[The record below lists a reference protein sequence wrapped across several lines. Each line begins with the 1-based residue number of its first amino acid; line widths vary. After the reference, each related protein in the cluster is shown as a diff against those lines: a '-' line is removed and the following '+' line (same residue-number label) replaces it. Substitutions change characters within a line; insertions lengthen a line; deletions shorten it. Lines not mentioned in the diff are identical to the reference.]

1 MQRIVSR
8 AGKPG
13 CGRAIIGL
21 SLVAMLLAGPGVP
34 VVRGDDAEAAEADP
48 PAENPF
54 PGRFPAPSLE
64 GGTEWFNTTGEIDIR
79 ELRGKVVLLDF
90 WTYCCINCIHILPD
104 LKYLE
109 KKYADQLVV
118 IGVHAAKFDNEKD
131 SDNIRDA
138 ILRYEIEHPVVN
150 DANGVIAE
158 KYLFR
163 AWPQLVLVDP
173 EGQFVG
179 LQTGEGIRDLFD
191 TVIGKVVE
199 YHRAKGTLD
208 ETPVRFDL
216 ERDDVEPTPLRYP
229 GKVLADEAGGR
240 LFISDSN
247 HNRIVISSLDGRLL
261 DVIGSGVI
269 GNADGGFEKATFDHP
284 QGMALVGETLYVAD
298 TENHL
303 LRAVDLEART
313 VATLAGTGVQSQMRT
328 NGGTLRETALN
339 SPWALI
345 ELDGVLYIA
354 MAGPHQLWQH
364 RLGSDTIEVFAG
376 NGREDILD
384 GPLEF
389 SSLAQPSGITTDGT
403 ALYFVDSEGS
413 AVRKATAG
421 ARGAVTTIVGAHDLE
436 RGRSLFEFGDID
448 GVGDNVRL
456 QHPLGI
462 VFHDGLLYVADAYN
476 HKIKVVDP
484 ATRESRTWIGT
495 GETGAATS
503 PVQLSEPAGLTV
515 AGETLFVADTNN
527 HRILAVNL
535 STREAREFAVDGL
548 SPPERTTAP
557 RPATPGPAP
566 TEVAQQ
572 RVKPGKSLRFT
583 INFELPE
590 GFKLNKLGPVT
601 YTLNAAGEQGLI
613 EADQLNVK
621 GEATAGELEA
631 TIEVPL
637 TEQSGAGTFELALS
651 YTYCR
656 EGTGGVCRFARQAWS
671 VPVEVAS
678 DATADA
684 VTLDAAP

>member
-1 MQRIVSR
+1 MLRSLSGAVESGWSRVLAGFCLVS
-8 AGKPG
+8 
-13 CGRAIIGL
+13 
-21 SLVAMLLAGPGVP
+21 MLLAGPVASGL
-34 VVRGDDAEAAEADP
+34 RGDDGAAG
-48 PAENPF
+48 ENPF

-64 GGTEWFNTTGEIDIR
+64 GGTEWFNTTSEIDLR

-90 WTYCCINCIHILPD
+90 WTYCCINCIHVLPD

-118 IGVHAAKFDNEKD
+118 IGVHAAKFENEKD
-131 SDNIRDA
+131 SENIRDA

-158 KYLFR
+158 KYMFR

-173 EGQFVG
+173 EGQFIG

-191 TVIGKVVE
+191 TVIGKVVD

-216 ERDDVEPTPLRYP
+216 EREAVEPGPLRYP

-247 HNRIVISSLDGRLL
+247 HNRIVISSLGGKLL
-261 DVIGSGVI
+261 DVIGTGEI
-269 GNADGGFEKATFDHP
+269 GKTNGSFETATFDHP
-284 QGMALVGETLYVAD
+284 QGMALVGNTLYVAD

-303 LRAVDLEART
+303 LRTVDLDARRVT
-313 VATLAGTGVQSQMRT
+313 TLAGTGEQSQLRAT
-328 NGGTLRETALN
+328 GGRLRGTPLN
-339 SPWALI
+339 SPWDLI
-345 ELDGVLYIA
+345 AHKGVLYIA

-364 RLGSDTIEVFAG
+364 RLRTETIEVFAG

-389 SSLAQPSGITTDGT
+389 SSLAQPSGMTTDGT

-413 AVRKATAG
+413 AIRQATLG
-421 ARGAVTTIVGAHDLE
+421 PQGEVTTIVGAHDLE

-448 GVGDNVRL
+448 GVGDAVRL

-462 VFHDGLLYVADAYN
+462 VYHEGLLYVADAYN
-476 HKIKVVDP
+476 HKIKQIDP
-484 ATRESRTWIGT
+484 ATRECRTWLGT
-495 GETGAATS
+495 GTKGSATS
-503 PVQLSEPAGLTV
+503 PVELSEPAGVTI
-515 AGETLFVADTNN
+515 AGGTLYVADTNN
-527 HRILAVNL
+527 HRILAVDL
-535 STREAREFAVDGL
+535 ATKEAREFVVEGL
-548 SPPERTTAP
+548 TPPERTTSP
-557 RPATPGPAP
+557 RPATAGPAP
-566 TEVAQQ
+566 KEVAQQ
-572 RVKPGKSLRFT
+572 RVKPGESLRFT
-583 INFELPE
+583 IQFELPE
-590 GFKLNKLGPVT
+590 GFKLNQLGQVT

-613 EADQLNVK
+613 GVDQLNVR

-637 TEQSGAGTFELALS
+637 AEQSGAATLELAVS

-656 EGTGGVCRFARQAWS
+656 EGTGGVCRFAQQAWS
-671 VPVEVAS
+671 VPVELAT
-678 DATADA
+678 DAEADG
-684 VTLDAAP
+684 VTLEATP